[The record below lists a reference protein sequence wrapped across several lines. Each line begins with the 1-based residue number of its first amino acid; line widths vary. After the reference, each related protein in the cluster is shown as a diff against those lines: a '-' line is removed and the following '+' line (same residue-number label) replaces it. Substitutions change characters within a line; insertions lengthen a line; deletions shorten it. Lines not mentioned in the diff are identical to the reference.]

1 LQGAVSV
8 GAELFQSVF
17 DLVMKWDE
25 PS

>member
-8 GAELFQSVF
+8 GAEPFQSVF